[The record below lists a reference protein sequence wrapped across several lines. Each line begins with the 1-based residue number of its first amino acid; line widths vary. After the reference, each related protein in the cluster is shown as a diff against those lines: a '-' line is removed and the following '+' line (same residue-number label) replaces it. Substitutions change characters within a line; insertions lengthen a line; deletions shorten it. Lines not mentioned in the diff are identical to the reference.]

1 MSAIIA
7 ASLDRARA
15 VVLLFAVLFIIGIAS
30 FFSIPKENFPDVS
43 LANVYV
49 SVSLK
54 GISPEDA
61 DNMLA
66 KPLVQDLKTLEGLKT
81 YSTTSSEG
89 HASINLEFRSGVDI
103 DDAIQDVKDAVDKAK
118 SKLPTD
124 ADDPTVT
131 EINLSELPVI
141 NISLSGNV
149 DDDSLFDAAEELQEK
164 IESIRGVL
172 KAPING
178 LREEI
183 VEIIVDP
190 SLMASYNLSH
200 AELIATVRNNN
211 KLVTAGN
218 IDTGAGRF
226 AVKLPGLIST
236 IEEILDLP
244 IKTEGSTVVRF
255 RDIATYQRTY
265 KEPNTLAR
273 VNTKPSVTIAVS
285 KSSGEN
291 LLEMIDEIKLV
302 TEQITTTPSW
312 PADIEVVISGDQSK
326 DTRDSLNS
334 LYNNVI
340 FSSLLVFVVIVFFLG
355 FRTATLVGL
364 AIPTS
369 FLVGIMVLNMMGVT
383 LNMVVLFALLL
394 TLGMLVDGAI
404 VVTEYADRRMIEG
417 ANRKV
422 AYKEASIR
430 MSWPII
436 ASTATTL
443 SVFIPLLFWPGLM
456 GGFMKYLPI
465 TALVTLGASLG
476 VALIIIPT
484 FGSIYGKPSPLTKK
498 EAASLQASSD
508 GDLNDVTGLPGLYLK
523 MLTVLLKRPG
533 ITALSIVFVVFATFF
548 VYVGS
553 SPKVEFFPEQ
563 DSGMGQIV
571 VKARGNLSLTERD
584 EIVREVES
592 KISSSNVIKAMTTTV
607 YATENRNQSEDTIG
621 FIQLEMIDW
630 QQREPVGILM
640 EKIIKEANT
649 IAGVIVESQKAA
661 QGPTAAVDIQM
672 EFNAESAAELN
683 TAMSAILKEINSNQT
698 FINDE
703 GVHQIAS
710 MVDSRPLPGIEWQI
724 TFDREAASRY
734 NVSLDSVGSS
744 LQMVTS
750 GLKIGSF
757 RPDYSDDELDI
768 NMRYPFNGRD
778 LDQIQQL
785 TISAQGQQVPLS
797 NFVTDEAA
805 PKKGTVVRTEGNL
818 SINLDIDVIESA
830 NVQDVINL
838 ITTALEGMQNSNT
851 LSSDVNFK
859 FKGDQEQQ
867 AETGAFLGQALFASI
882 FLMVFILLI
891 QFNSF
896 YQTFLIMVSIVLAI
910 AGVLI
915 GLLITEKPFGIVM
928 TGVGIISLTGIVVN
942 NNIILIDTFNVLR
955 QSGLDA
961 KEAVIRTCAQRI
973 RPVMLT
979 TITTILG
986 LMPMAFTINL
996 EFAIDSRGLTYGSP
1010 SSQMWT
1016 GLANAIASGLTFA
1029 TILTLVFTPALLLFG
1044 AQFNQR
1050 RKANKQKRLELAE
1063 D

>member
-1 MSAIIA
+1 MIA

-15 VVLLFAVLFIIGIAS
+15 VVLLFAVLFIVGIFS
-30 FFSIPKENFPDVS
+30 FIFIAKENFPDVS

-66 KPLVQDLKTLEGLKT
+66 KPLVQDLKSLAGLKT

-103 DDAIQDVKDAVDKAK
+103 DDAIQDTKDAVDKAK
-118 SKLPTD
+118 SKLPAD
-124 ADDPTVT
+124 ADDPTIT

-149 DDDSLFDAAEELQEK
+149 DDSTLYDAAEDLQAQ
-164 IESIRGVL
+164 IESIKGVL

-190 SLMASYNLSH
+190 VLMASYNLSH
-200 AELIATVRNNN
+200 NQLIAAVRNNN

-218 IDTGAGRF
+218 LDTGAGRF
-226 AVKLPGLIST
+226 AVKLPGLLST

-244 IKTEGSTVVRF
+244 VKTEGSTVVRF
-255 RDIATYQRTY
+255 RDIATYQRSY
-265 KEPNTLAR
+265 KEPSTLAR
-273 VNTKPSVTIAVS
+273 VNTKPSVTIAAS

-291 LLEMIDEIKLV
+291 LLDMIDAIKLV
-302 TEQITTTPSW
+302 TKEITSTPNW
-312 PADIEVVISGDQSK
+312 PADIEITISGDQSK

-340 FSSLLVFVVIVFFLG
+340 FSSLLVFIVIVFFLG

-369 FLVGIMVLNMMGVT
+369 FLVGIMVLNLMGVT

-417 ANRKV
+417 AGRKT

-484 FGSIYGKPSPLTKK
+484 FGSIYGKPTPLSKK
-498 EAASLQASSD
+498 EQLSLQASSD
-508 GDLNDVTGLPGLYLK
+508 GDLNDITGFAGFYIK
-523 MLTVLLKRPG
+523 WLTKFLKRPG
-533 ITALSIVFVVFATFF
+533 ITAISIVLFVFAVFMAF
-548 VYVGS
+548 GQS
-553 SPKVEFFPEQ
+553 SPKVEFFPDQ
-563 DSGMGQIV
+563 DAGMGQIV
-571 VKARGNLSLTERD
+571 VKARGNLSLAERD
-584 EIVREVES
+584 DIVREVES
-592 KISSSNVIKAMTTTV
+592 KISSSSIIKAMTTTV
-607 YATENRNQSEDTIG
+607 YATKNRNQSEDTIG

-630 QQREPVGILM
+630 EQREHSGLEM
-640 EKIIKEANT
+640 EKIIKQANT

-672 EFNAESAAELN
+672 EFNAETANELDM
-683 TAMSAILKEINSNQT
+683 ALESILHEINSNPA
-698 FINDE
+698 FVDE
-703 GVHQIAS
+703 NGERVIAS

-757 RPDYSDDELDI
+757 RPDYSDEELDI

-797 NFVTDEAA
+797 NFITDEAA
-805 PKKGTVVRTEGNL
+805 PKKGDVVRTEGKLSVNL
-818 SINLDIDVIESA
+818 NIDIIESA
-830 NVQDVINL
+830 NVQEVITL
-838 ITTALEGMQNSNT
+838 ITDSLTALQDTNE
-851 LSSDVNFK
+851 LSSDVTFK

-867 AETGAFLGQALFASI
+867 AETGAFLGKALLAAVFM
-882 FLMVFILLI
+882 MVFILLI

-896 YQTFLIMVSIVLAI
+896 YQTFLIMISILLAV

-915 GLLITEKPFGIVM
+915 GLMVTGKPFGIVM
-928 TGVGIISLTGIVVN
+928 TGVGIIALTGIVVN

-961 KEAVIRTCAQRI
+961 KEAVLRTCAQRI

-996 EFAIDSRGLTYGSP
+996 DFALDTRGLTYGAP

-1029 TILTLVFTPALLLFG
+1029 TVLTLVFTPALLLFG
-1044 AQFNQR
+1044 AQFNER
-1050 RKANKQKRLELAE
+1050 RKANKQTKLENRQG
-1063 D
+1063 